1 MYSLQDAKSYGD
13 FSSTD
18 YERFYH
24 VLNVFFV
31 SLFLYVFIVFCNR
44 VLRRLLHLW
53 F

>member
-31 SLFLYVFIVFCNR
+31 FPVFIRFYR
-44 VLRRLLHLW
+44 FFL
-53 F
+53 